1 MNASYQGESPQGSAP
16 VPGEPPAR
24 RFPLKR
30 VVLLAAGG
38 LIGIIVLLF
47 VITLLL
53 AANNIEQTEQ
63 VIRLLRDLMII
74 FLALEGI
81 LIILALAVLILQ
93 IAQLV
98 NVLQNEVRPILEN
111 TRDAAE
117 TASTTVQFVSRQV
130 TGPLVAAGGF
140 FAALRSLLGNLF
152 GIRRAVRYS
161 RTQEDDHA

>member
-1 MNASYQGESPQGSAP
+1 MNASPPGAVSAP
-16 VPGEPPAR
+16 PAPDSAPER

-98 NVLQNEVRPILEN
+98 NVLQNEVKPILEN

-117 TASTTVQFVSRQV
+117 TANTTVQFVSKQV

-140 FAALRSLLGNLF
+140 LAALSSLLSSLF
-152 GIRRAVRYS
+152 GIRRAVRHTREEEGS
-161 RTQEDDHA
+161 DG